1 LDADQVIT
9 MMIPEPIFFHQVK
22 IASSRDNFAL
32 VQTVIQGDVALASL
46 ATESLFYGV
55 LGTCGVVLALRAV
68 ISIMRVLREERLL
81 KARRSAVG
89 ISSPLSRKATPSL
102 PTSAPLESGELDA
115 QKKTGILKSSGFWF
129 ELPSGLRQWLRLYI
143 HGITGKLSFIFVG
156 IIGVFGLVTVAVI
169 YFNLS
174 FSLSRQVIQT
184 ARITALNVGLDAPG
198 YLSKNN
204 ATGLRALLRRHANT
218 AELDYIVVEDRA
230 GKIFAHSF
238 DVIPRAVRGSSS
250 SGAHAIESQSTVRL
264 GDRVAYEISV
274 PISEGRDGAVRVGI
288 WREQVD
294 AKISETVIPLIN
306 LVVLVLSG
314 GALMAI
320 FLVWQ
325 ITRPIRRL
333 VAAAK
338 AISSGDLDTPSP
350 QVEDSNEFGEL
361 SRAIERMRSSVKAA
375 MVRLSR

>member
-1 LDADQVIT
+1 
-9 MMIPEPIFFHQVK
+9 MIPEPIFFHQLK

-32 VQTVIQGDVALASL
+32 VQTVIQGDVAPASL

-55 LGTCGVVLALRAV
+55 LGTCGLVLALRAV

-81 KARRSAVG
+81 KARRSAVAN
-89 ISSPLSRKATPSL
+89 SSPLPRKATPSL
-102 PTSAPLESGELDA
+102 PTSAPLEFGELEA
-115 QKKTGILKSSGFWF
+115 QKQTGLLKSSGFWF
-129 ELPSGLRQWLRLYI
+129 EVPSGFQRWLRLYT
-143 HGITGKLSFIFVG
+143 HSITGKLSFIFVG
-156 IIGVFGLVTVAVI
+156 TIGAFGLVTLAVI

-184 ARITALNVGLDAPG
+184 ARITALNVGLGAPG

-204 ATGLRALLRRHANT
+204 ATGLRALLRRHAN
-218 AELDYIVVEDRA
+218 AAQLAYIVVEDRA

-274 PISEGRDGAVRVGI
+274 PISEGRDGAVRVGV

-294 AKISETVIPLIN
+294 AKISETVIPLIH

-338 AISSGDLDTPSP
+338 AISSGDLDMPSP
-350 QVEDSNEFGEL
+350 QVEGSNEFGEL

>member
-1 LDADQVIT
+1 

-32 VQTVIQGDVALASL
+32 VQTVIQGDVVLASL
-46 ATESLFYGV
+46 ATESLLYGV

-68 ISIMRVLREERLL
+68 ISIMRVLRDERLL

-102 PTSAPLESGELDA
+102 PTSAPLEFGELDA
-115 QKKTGILKSSGFWF
+115 QKKTGVSKSSGFWF
-129 ELPSGLRQWLRLYI
+129 GVPSGLRQWLRLYT

-156 IIGVFGLVTVAVI
+156 IIGAFGLVTVAVI

-184 ARITALNVGLDAPG
+184 ARITALNVGLGAPG

-218 AELDYIVVEDRA
+218 AELAYIVVEDHA

-264 GDRVAYEISV
+264 GDRVAYEFSV

>member
-1 LDADQVIT
+1 

-89 ISSPLSRKATPSL
+89 ITSPLSRKATPSL

-204 ATGLRALLRRHANT
+204 PTGLRALLRRHANT